1 MKRTM
6 TFAAGALLL
15 LVGAAWAQP
24 GLPLAG
30 SSGTDAQ
37 TAAEAPPPEPPE
49 QEALEVADVM
59 SRAAEIERELRQ
71 LEATAAP
78 LPEIEAIVESLP
90 EAKEQLEERWTGAS
104 ERIEAASHTRA
115 LRDIEA
121 NWRRELQQFE
131 LWNTALT
138 ERVRGFENTIK
149 RFSEIEEL
157 WQKTRSDFTGDRAPP
172 AVRER
177 IDAALSSLEA
187 PRRSVIQRRDD
198 RLAIQ
203 AEIAADLDKI
213 EAILELVGDADQRL
227 RSSLFGADAPPIWV
241 AIFQERDRDLVIE
254 REKEALL
261 ENMARVRSYVGTR
274 RDRVLIHALIV
285 VIAFVVLRYLKQVA
299 SRWPEDDESIR
310 ASAAV
315 LARPFSGAV
324 LVAYSLSRM
333 IYPAAPFLFLDL
345 LGLLGL
351 VPLVRLL
358 PLVLHRSEHGFIYA
372 LVAIYIVDIGREMI
386 TPLVTLERLVFTLEM
401 FATAVILARALR
413 PVRIE
418 HLPVRAG
425 LLPFTG
431 VAIRLAILLLVVAVG
446 ADALGRT
453 AFALVL
459 GEGVLL
465 GVFAALVLYGV
476 YRVIDGV
483 VEVLLRSPI
492 ASRLNMI
499 RGHRA
504 QITRRTLRIVRA
516 LLVLLWMCLVADGF
530 GVLTRIVESVMSAL
544 SAEVA
549 VGDLIFSPGNFVTF
563 ILVFTVALNFSRLLR
578 FTLEQDVL
586 PHMNLPRGVPYAI
599 TATLHYGILFVA
611 LVAALAAAGIDLGKF
626 SLLAGALGVGVGF
639 GLQNVVN
646 NFVSGLILLFER
658 PIQTN
663 DVVEVGTLLG
673 TVRRIG
679 IRSST
684 LRTLEGAE
692 VIVPNANLVSDTV
705 VNWTLSDRQRRIEIG
720 VGVKYGT
727 DPERVIE
734 LLLQVARDDDRILE
748 HPATDALF
756 MGFGESSLD
765 FSLRAWT
772 GRYSEWIQIR
782 SDLSIAINR
791 ALAEAG
797 IEIPFP
803 QRDLHLR
810 SVADEAGTALQRGDE
825 ES

>member
-1 MKRTM
+1 LKRTM
-6 TFAAGALLL
+6 TFAAGVLLL
-15 LVGAAWAQP
+15 VVGAAWGQL

-37 TAAEAPPPEPPE
+37 PAAVAPPPEAPT
-49 QEALEVADVM
+49 QEVLEVADVM

-78 LPEIEAIVESLP
+78 APEIEAIVESLP
-90 EAKEQLEERWTGAS
+90 AAHEQLEERWTGAS
-104 ERIEAASHTRA
+104 ERVEAATHTRA

-121 NWRRELQQFE
+121 NWRRESQQFD
-131 LWNTALT
+131 LWNSALT
-138 ERVRGFENTIK
+138 ERVRGFENTTK
-149 RFSEIEEL
+149 RFGEIEEL
-157 WQKTRSDFTGDRAPP
+157 WRKTHSDLAAASAPP
-172 AVRER
+172 AVQER
-177 IDAALSSLEA
+177 IEAALSSLEA
-187 PRRSVIQRRDD
+187 PRRTVTKRRDD
-198 RLAIQ
+198 LLAIQ

-241 AIFQERDRDLVIE
+241 AISQGRNRDLVIE
-254 REKEALL
+254 NEKQALL
-261 ENMARVRSYVGTR
+261 ENIARVRSYVEYR
-274 RDRVLIHALIV
+274 RDRVLFHVLIV
-285 VIAFVVLRYLKQVA
+285 VIAFFLLRYLKGVA

-315 LARPFSGAV
+315 LARPFAGAV
-324 LVAYSLSRM
+324 LVAYSLSWM
-333 IYPAAPFLFLDL
+333 IYPAAPFLFMDL

-351 VPLVRLL
+351 VPLIRLL
-358 PLVLHRSEHGFIYA
+358 PLVLHRSEHGFVYA
-372 LVAIYIVDIGREMI
+372 LVAIYIVDIGRELI
-386 TPLVTLERLVFTLEM
+386 TPLATLERLVFTLEM

-418 HLPVRAG
+418 HLPVRTG
-425 LLPFTG
+425 LLPFIG
-431 VAIRLAILLLVVAVG
+431 VTIRLAILLLVVAAG

-465 GVFAALVLYGV
+465 GTFAALVLYGV

-504 QITRRTLRIVRA
+504 QITRRTLRIFRA

-549 VGDLIFSPGNFVTF
+549 VGDLIFSPGDFVTF

-586 PHMNLPRGVPYAI
+586 PRMHLPRGVPYAI

-705 VNWTLSDRQRRIEIG
+705 VNWTLSDRQRRIEINI
-720 VGVKYGT
+720 GVKYGT

-734 LLLQVARDDDRILE
+734 LLLQVARDDDRILD

-756 MGFGESSLD
+756 MGFGDSSLD

-782 SDLSIAINR
+782 SDLSVAVNR

-825 ES
+825 DS